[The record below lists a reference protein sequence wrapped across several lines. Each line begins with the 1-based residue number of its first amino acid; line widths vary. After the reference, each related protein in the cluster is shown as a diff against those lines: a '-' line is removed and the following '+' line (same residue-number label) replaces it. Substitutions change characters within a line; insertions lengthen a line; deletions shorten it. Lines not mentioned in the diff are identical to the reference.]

1 MDLKITDN
9 TPRIETDR
17 LILRQFSEQD
27 AAALFRIL
35 SDRETNTFL
44 PWFPLESLEETK
56 KLLQEKYLQ
65 YYRQPSGFRYA
76 ICLKT
81 DDMPIG
87 YLHVSDEDSHDLGY
101 GLRSDCWHRGLATE
115 ACLAVIDR
123 LRAAGLPYITA
134 THDRNNPKS
143 GAVMQKIGMSYQY
156 SYQEQWQPKNKPVIF
171 RLYQLNLD
179 GHLDRVYRKY
189 WDAYPHFIETQLDK
203 SLPASESL
211 LR

>member
-1 MDLKITDN
+1 MINMDLKITDN

-179 GHLDRVYRKY
+179 GREERVYRKY
-189 WDAYPHFIETQLDK
+189 WDNSVVHFVEKL
-203 SLPASESL
+203 
-211 LR
+211 